1 MEKAKTFFKKH
12 PLLLG
17 LMISFI
23 ALIIGVVYS
32 SLFND
37 NRIVEPTDY
46 SDYVFQIKDLSM
58 IIPLVMLISLMLVSI
73 IYYSALIIKAS
84 LNGKNLLSNSNT
96 HTPKYPKYLYLL
108 GCFGIIGFI
117 PFLPPIS
124 SLTFESS
131 MGILTFDNGI
141 MSVALFGFFSL
152 YYENKMAN
160 TMIDELYLSNKAKAE
175 AIAFKTSLT
184 IIFIISWIVIPRL
197 TTRLLNQVLI
207 LTISLAF
214 AFSHIYKSYLIYKYE
229 TED

>member
-23 ALIIGVVYS
+23 AMIIGVVYS

-58 IIPLVMLISLMLVSI
+58 IIPLVMVTSFVIISI
-73 IYYSALIIKAS
+73 IYYALIIIKAS
-84 LNGKNLLSNSNT
+84 LNGENLLYNSNT

-117 PFLPPIS
+117 PLLPPIN
-124 SLTFESS
+124 SLTFESN
-131 MGILTFDNGI
+131 MGLLTFDSGI
-141 MSVALFGFFSL
+141 TSVAFFGFFAF

-160 TMIDELYLSNKAKAE
+160 TLIDELYLANKAKAE
-175 AIAFKTSLT
+175 AITFKTSLSV
-184 IIFIISWIVIPRL
+184 IFVISWLTIPRL
-197 TTRLLNQVLI
+197 PLRLSYQVLI